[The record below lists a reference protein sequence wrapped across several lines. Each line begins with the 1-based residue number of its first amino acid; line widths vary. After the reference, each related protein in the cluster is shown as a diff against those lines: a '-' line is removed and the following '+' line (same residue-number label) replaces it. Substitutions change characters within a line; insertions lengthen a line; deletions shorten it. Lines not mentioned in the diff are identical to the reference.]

1 MELISILIVLC
12 GLFVGWTIGAN
23 DAANCLGTSVGA
35 GLTSY
40 KKAVIIVAIMA
51 LLGACSTIYQQNNTT
66 ATVGKGI
73 VDASAIPMASI
84 IAVLLSAAILV
95 TILTVMG
102 LPVSTTQAV
111 IGGIAGIG
119 AVLGIAVNWHNV
131 IKIFLLGFVTPVVAL
146 IASYLIYKIYAKIS
160 ALRPFLFLEKFLG
173 WAVLLSGAFLAFS
186 LGANNIGNA
195 MGLVVESKVMPI
207 FLASI
212 LGGVAIAIG
221 SITLGKRVMKT
232 VSNDITQLNAQ
243 TAFAAQAGSAIAVYF
258 LTLLGI
264 PTSTTFGIVGGV
276 VGVGLVKGVGS
287 LQTGTLKRI
296 VSGWIVTPVVGA
308 LLAIVTF
315 EILNLFMV

>member
-1 MELISILIVLC
+1 MELVSILIVIC
-12 GLFVGWTIGAN
+12 GLLVGWTIGAN

-40 KKAVIIVAIMA
+40 RKAVIIVAIMA
-51 LLGACSTIYQQNNTT
+51 LLGACSTIYQHNNTT

-73 VDASAIPMASI
+73 VDASAIPMVSI

-95 TILTVMG
+95 TVLTVMG

-119 AVLGIAVNWHNV
+119 VVIGTAVNWHNV
-131 IKIFLLGFVTPVVAL
+131 AKIFLLGFITPVAAL

-160 ALRPFLFLEKFLG
+160 ALKPFLFLEKFLG

-195 MGLVVESKVMPI
+195 MGLVVESNIMPI

-243 TAFAAQAGSAIAVYF
+243 TAFAAQAGSAVAVYL
-258 LTLLGI
+258 LTLWGI

-296 VSGWIVTPVVGA
+296 VSGWVVTPVVGA

-315 EILNLFMV
+315 EILNLVM